1 MRYQTR
7 SSVGHVALDTV
18 RKGAEE
24 VAPALAEKDDTLVIV
39 DATFDQDLIAIG
51 QRLTTTSW

>member
-1 MRYQTR
+1 M
-7 SSVGHVALDTV
+7 DTV